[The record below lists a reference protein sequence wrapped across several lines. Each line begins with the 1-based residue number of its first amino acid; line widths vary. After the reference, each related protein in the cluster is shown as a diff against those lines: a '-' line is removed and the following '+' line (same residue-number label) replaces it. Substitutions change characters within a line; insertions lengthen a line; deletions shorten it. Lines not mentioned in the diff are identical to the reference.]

1 MTERRA
7 FFISIRADR
16 NREGRLYYAPEIE
29 ARVHDKD
36 IDGPSASIYRH
47 MDQNTGDQL
56 RALADKADALWA
68 EWQEVRKAKSPAP
81 CEVPA

>member
-1 MTERRA
+1 MARRSE

-16 NREGRLYYAPEIE
+16 NREGRLYCAPEIE

-36 IDGPSASIYRH
+36 INGPSALIYGH

-68 EWQEVRKAKSPAP
+68 EWQEVRKAKAPAP